1 MRKIEDPAFI
11 VLVGIATLAF
21 AFVLQPFFGPI
32 LWSVVIAIVFASLHV
47 RLLKAVK
54 GRRNLAAILAVFLV
68 TIIAIVPLLI
78 VGVSLSQ
85 QASSLYYSI
94 QSGQLDVMAVL
105 ERIIGSLPPGMR
117 QVLAYFGVGDAAS
130 AKELVVNALSEGRER
145 LAAGAFGVGL
155 GAFDFVLG
163 LGIMLYLLFF
173 LFRDGEA
180 LENLLRNVVPLRAR
194 QKAVLFRR
202 FSLVI
207 RGTVNGGISVAA
219 VQGALGGLAFWF
231 LGIPAA
237 LLWAVVMAL
246 LSLLPA
252 IGAALVWGPVALY
265 LLVTGSVWEGLFLI
279 AYGVVIIGL
288 TDNLL
293 RPYLVGR
300 STKLPDYIVLISTLG
315 GIELFGLN
323 GFVVGPLI
331 AAMFMVSWDIYR
343 KKDVARASS

>member
-1 MRKIEDPAFI
+1 MQKTEDRPFI
-11 VLVGIATLAF
+11 VLVAVATVGF
-21 AFVLQPFFGPI
+21 ALILQPFFGPI
-32 LWSVVIAIVFASLHV
+32 LWAVVIAIVFASLHV
-47 RLLKAVK
+47 RLLKAMK
-54 GRRNLAAILAVFLV
+54 GNRNLAALLSVFLI

-78 VGVSLSQ
+78 VGFSLSQ
-85 QASSLYYSI
+85 QASSLYASI
-94 QSGQLDVMAVL
+94 QSGELDLMAFL
-105 ERIIGSLPPGMR
+105 ERIIGALPTGMR

-130 AKELVVNALSEGRER
+130 AKQLVATALSEGRQM

-173 LFRDGEA
+173 LFRDGDE
-180 LENLLRNVVPLRAR
+180 LEKLLRNAVPLRAR
-194 QKAVLFRR
+194 QKAVLFHR
-202 FSLVI
+202 FSLVV
-207 RGTVNGGISVAA
+207 RGTVNGGFSVAA
-219 VQGALGGLAFWF
+219 LQGALGGVAFWF

-265 LLVTGSVWEGLFLI
+265 LLLTGSVWHGLFLI
-279 AYGVVIIGL
+279 VYGVVIIGL
-288 TDNLL
+288 VDNLL

-300 STKLPDYIVLISTLG
+300 STKLPDYVVLISTLG

-343 KKDVARASS
+343 RKDVTRSAS

>member
-1 MRKIEDPAFI
+1 MRRIEDPAFI
-11 VLVGIATLAF
+11 VLVAAATLGF

-32 LWSVVIAIVFASLHV
+32 LWSIVIAIVFASAHA
-47 RLLKAVK
+47 RLLKALK
-54 GRRNLAAILAVFLV
+54 GRRNLAAILAVLLI

-78 VGVSLSQ
+78 VVFSLTE
-85 QASSLYYSI
+85 QASGLYSSI

-105 ERIIGSLPPGMR
+105 QRILGALPTGMR
-117 QVLAYFGVGDAAS
+117 QILDYFGVSDATS
-130 AKELVVNALSEGRER
+130 AKQLISTALSEGRQR

-155 GAFDFVLG
+155 GAFDVMLG

-173 LFRDGEA
+173 LFRDGEELA
-180 LENLLRNVVPLRAR
+180 KLLRSVAPLRPR

-202 FSLVI
+202 FALVI
-207 RGTVNGGISVAA
+207 RGTVNGGFSVAA
-219 VQGALGGLAFWF
+219 LQGALGGVAFWF

-237 LLWAVVMAL
+237 LLWGVVMAL

-252 IGAALVWGPVALY
+252 IGAALVWGPVAIY
-265 LLVTGSVWEGLFLI
+265 LLVTGSIWEGMFLI

-293 RPYLVGR
+293 RPYLVSR

-343 KKDVARASS
+343 KKDDAGTTG

>member
-11 VLVGIATLAF
+11 VLVGIATLGF

-32 LWSVVIAIVFASLHV
+32 LWSVVIAIVFASLHA
-47 RLLKAVK
+47 RILKAVK
-54 GRRNLAAILAVFLV
+54 GRRNLAAILTVFLV

-78 VGVSLSQ
+78 VGISLSQ

-94 QSGQLDVMAVL
+94 QSGQLDVMGFL
-105 ERIIGSLPPGMR
+105 ERIIGSLPSGIR
-117 QVLAYFGVGDAAS
+117 QALTYFGVGDTAS
-130 AKELVVNALSEGRER
+130 AKALVAKALSEGRER

-173 LFRDGEA
+173 LFRDGDA
-180 LENLLRNVVPLRAR
+180 LEKLLRNVVPLRAR
-194 QKAVLFRR
+194 QKAVLLCR

-207 RGTVNGGISVAA
+207 RGTVNGGFSVAA
-219 VQGALGGLAFWF
+219 LQGALGGVAFWF

-343 KKDVARASS
+343 KKDVTRASS